1 MALVLS
7 EPELVGGVTNLYV
20 TADGGANVDLVYR
33 MVRQLKPHVQVVDP
47 DTLVEMALQRG

>member
-1 MALVLS
+1 M
-7 EPELVGGVTNLYV
+7 THLYV